1 MDTVSSTQISP
12 MKTRGRPPKKTGP
25 PRYASRLRELRQR
38 LGLSQQEVAGG
49 AGISSAYYGAL
60 ERGDKR
66 INADTAQRLHIP
78 LRCSVSDL
86 LAGSRG
92 ISVPVRF
99 VIAAADSG
107 NRPDSFE
114 RPEPHEMVQ
123 PGRLHEAEHC
133 FAAEIADESADRDFG
148 HGTVL
153 LLRPPSAS
161 SGPLRRGARVVV
173 RFFLEGESEG
183 ERTTYE
189 ILYGIL
195 DRNILGDLV
204 LITRTR
210 NRLIPRH
217 ALIRAAAAPRA
228 GLSERPAAELA
239 RDETIDYRHSPDDP
253 AEILGVVVY
262 AMGPVSMA

>member
-1 MDTVSSTQISP
+1 MDTVSSTQIGP

-25 PRYASRLRELRQR
+25 PRYANRLRELRQR

-86 LAGSRG
+86 LSGSRG

-107 NRPDSFE
+107 NRPDSFD

-123 PGRLHEAEHC
+123 PGRLQEPEHC
-133 FAAEIADESADRDFG
+133 FAAEIADDSADRDFAP
-148 HGTVL
+148 GTVL
-153 LLRPPSAS
+153 LLRPTSAS
-161 SGPLRRGARVVV
+161 SDPLRRGTRVVV
-173 RFFLEGESEG
+173 RFFLEAKDEPA
-183 ERTTYE
+183 TYE

-217 ALIRAAAAPRA
+217 VLIRAASATRSGPA
-228 GLSERPAAELA
+228 ERPANELA
-239 RDETIDYRHSPDDP
+239 GDDTIEYRYSPDDP
-253 AEILGVVVY
+253 AEILGIVVY
-262 AMGPVSMA
+262 AMGPVSVA

>member
-1 MDTVSSTQISP
+1 MDTVSATQISP

-38 LGLSQQEVAGG
+38 LGLSQQEVGG
-49 AGISSAYYGAL
+49 AAGISSAYYGAL

-99 VIAAADSG
+99 IIAAAESE
-107 NRPDSFE
+107 NRPGSFE

-133 FAAEIADESADRDFG
+133 FAAEIADHSADRDFAP
-148 HGTVL
+148 GTVL
-153 LLRPPSAS
+153 VLRPPSALS
-161 SGPLRRGARVVV
+161 APLRPGARVVV
-173 RFFLEGESEG
+173 RFFL
-183 ERTTYE
+183 
-189 ILYGIL
+189 
-195 DRNILGDLV
+195 
-204 LITRTR
+204 
-210 NRLIPRH
+210 
-217 ALIRAAAAPRA
+217 RAR
-228 GLSERPAAELA
+228 GSGRPTKSFMEFLTA
-239 RDETIDYRHSPDDP
+239 TS
-253 AEILGVVVY
+253 
-262 AMGPVSMA
+262 

>member
-38 LGLSQQEVAGG
+38 LGLSQQEVAGA

-123 PGRLHEAEHC
+123 PGRLDEAQYC
-133 FAAEIADESADRDFG
+133 FAAEIGDDSADRDFAP
-148 HGTVL
+148 GTVL

-161 SGPLRRGARVVV
+161 SDPLRRGARVVV
-173 RFFLEGESEG
+173 RFFLEGAG
-183 ERTTYE
+183 ERATYE

-210 NRLIPRH
+210 NLLIPRH
-217 ALIRAAAAPRA
+217 ALIRAAASTRS
-228 GLSERPAAELA
+228 GLAERPAAELA
-239 RDETIDYRHSPDDP
+239 RDETIDYRHSTDDP
-253 AEILGVVVY
+253 AEILGIVVY
-262 AMGPVSMA
+262 AMGPIGAA

>member
-1 MDTVSSTQISP
+1 MICSDQMDTLSSTQISP
-12 MKTRGRPPKKTGP
+12 MKTRGPPPKKTGP

-38 LGLSQQEVAGG
+38 LGLSQQEVAGA

-99 VIAAADSG
+99 IIAAAESE
-107 NRPDSFE
+107 NRPGGFE

-133 FAAEIADESADRDFG
+133 FAAEIADDSADRDFAP
-148 HGTVL
+148 GTVL
-153 LLRPPSAS
+153 VLRPPSAFVGAIAPGRARCRAFFS
-161 SGPLRRGARVVV
+161 RGRGGA
-173 RFFLEGESEG
+173 
-183 ERTTYE
+183 
-189 ILYGIL
+189 
-195 DRNILGDLV
+195 GDL
-204 LITRTR
+204 
-210 NRLIPRH
+210 
-217 ALIRAAAAPRA
+217 
-228 GLSERPAAELA
+228 
-239 RDETIDYRHSPDDP
+239 RDPLWNS
-253 AEILGVVVY
+253 
-262 AMGPVSMA
+262 